1 MFTELGRH
9 QEVMVSSDKGS
20 LGDCSQNPLGVPK
33 VPLLQQG
40 DTLSL
45 DGPSVKC
52 HIPPYREYPRV
63 SHSTG
68 SYPPQYPPGPVP
80 AIISPAER
88 KIPRDPV
95 SVCLTSAMCSQPFIK
110 QRPPPKSAPTM

>member
-1 MFTELGRH
+1 
-9 QEVMVSSDKGS
+9 MVSSDKGS

-52 HIPPYREYPRV
+52 HIPPVYLLYPRV

-68 SYPPQYPPGPVP
+68 SYPPQYPPGPEL
-80 AIISPAER
+80 AIISPAE
-88 KIPRDPV
+88 
-95 SVCLTSAMCSQPFIK
+95 T
-110 QRPPPKSAPTM
+110 

>member
-40 DTLSL
+40 KGILGVWMGL
-45 DGPSVKC
+45 V
-52 HIPPYREYPRV
+52 
-63 SHSTG
+63 
-68 SYPPQYPPGPVP
+68 
-80 AIISPAER
+80 
-88 KIPRDPV
+88 
-95 SVCLTSAMCSQPFIK
+95 
-110 QRPPPKSAPTM
+110 